1 MNSQMILRH
10 LVLGSVVA
18 IAITL
23 GANPQNLAYA
33 VTQNQFESTTITGQD
48 LNNNPM
54 VAKILSQIEYSK
66 KQVAQLQKNQRDA
79 ALNEKLIAEQRK
91 ITDNLR
97 QQALQLMETE
107 ANKTSP
113 RTAFANFV
121 ATVQDNNTKL
131 VFLDQFDFTTK
142 RVAAG
147 HAAMKAVLDNGG
159 TYEEAMQV
167 FSKYAA
173 IKRVE
178 MIEYNKNLNI
188 KYGLA
193 DAKTQADFGSDG
205 TLPEDYI
212 KVPTTVVSHFRT

>member
-1 MNSQMILRH
+1 MNSQKLLRH
-10 LVLGSVVA
+10 LILGSVIAV
-18 IAITL
+18 AITL

-33 VTQNQFESTTITGQD
+33 VTQNQLQSTTITGQD
-48 LNNNPM
+48 LSNNPM
-54 VAKILSQIEYSK
+54 VAKILSEIEYSK

-79 ALNEKLIAEQRK
+79 ALNEKFIAEQRI
-91 ITDNLR
+91 ITDNLK
-97 QQALQLMETE
+97 QQALQMMDLE
-107 ANKTSP
+107 ANKTSSK
-113 RTAFANFV
+113 TAFTNFV
-121 ATVQDNNTKL
+121 STVQDNNTKL

-159 TYEEAMQV
+159 TYEQAMQE

-178 MIEYNKNLNI
+178 MIDLNKNLNI

-193 DAKTQADFGSDG
+193 DAKTQADFRSDG
-205 TLPEDYI
+205 TLPDDYI
-212 KVPTTVVSHFRT
+212 KVPTAVVSHSRT

>member
-1 MNSQMILRH
+1 MNSQKLLRH
-10 LVLGSVVA
+10 LILGSVIAVA
-18 IAITL
+18 ITF
-23 GANPQNLAYA
+23 GASSQNLAYA
-33 VTQNQFESTTITGQD
+33 STQDQLQSTTITGQD

-66 KQVAQLQKNQRDA
+66 KQVAELQKNQRDA
-79 ALNEKLIAEQRK
+79 ALNEKLIAEQRI
-91 ITDNLR
+91 ITNNLK
-97 QQALQLMETE
+97 QQALQMMELD
-107 ANKTSP
+107 ANKTSSK
-113 RTAFANFV
+113 TAFSNFV
-121 ATVQDNNTKL
+121 ATVADNRTKL

-147 HAAMKAVLDNGG
+147 HAAMKVVLDNGG
-159 TYEEAMQV
+159 TYEEAMQA

-193 DAKTQADFGSDG
+193 DAKTQADFGPDG

-212 KVPTTVVSHFRT
+212 KVPTAVISHFRT